1 MAGIPLGAWLGKI
14 HRPACADSGRGGVGV
29 VGAMFYFDK
38 SFSKEAA
45 GFPLGVVQRA
55 WGLAGESREA
65 AS

>member
-1 MAGIPLGAWLGKI
+1 MRCWWGPGRW
-14 HRPACADSGRGGVGV
+14 RGGVGV